1 MSMNTITIKPMD
13 APTAAL
19 ACAAGVLRDA
29 QHASAA
35 TSPVVALVRAAD
47 QLTATAALLLAHSGT
62 SVDHASGLSAEQI
75 LRLDAQLVDG
85 DARRLC
91 QLADTLR
98 QMPGLARAV
107 EDGLLS
113 ASQTS
118 AIAGETRRVTTTGRS
133 MIDQQI
139 TQRASQ
145 LTNAEPEQLVEEVR
159 DLVWQDRDD
168 LQRARERRSI
178 DGSFL
183 ALQARFDGGGSLYG
197 HADAESFATLTTA
210 LDANAGAPDPTLT
223 RARQRM
229 DALIGICEASLT
241 GDASSTRPRPR
252 FLVTTSL
259 TQLMELGASEA
270 ARLLGSTPGRP
281 QRITPLATQI
291 LACDAEL
298 TPVILL
304 DGQPIGIG
312 DTRATIP
319 PKIRAALIARDGGCR
334 FPGCHAPAAWTDAH
348 HILSRARGGTNRL
361 DNLVLLC
368 RRCHRRIHLYG
379 WTITINPNDTITFQ
393 HRKRRHTS
401 HPRARPPSH
410 T

>member
-13 APTAAL
+13 APAAAL
-19 ACAAGVLRDA
+19 ARAITQL
-29 QHASAA
+29 QQIHA
-35 TSPVVALVRAAD
+35 TSSSSAVVALVRAAD
-47 QLTATAALLLAHSGT
+47 QLTATAALLLATAGT
-62 SVDHASGLSAEQI
+62 SIDHASGLSAESI
-75 LRLDAQLVDG
+75 LRLDAHLIDG

-98 QMPGLARAV
+98 QMPGLARSLQ
-107 EDGLLS
+107 DRHLS
-113 ASQTS
+113 ASVAT
-118 AIAGETRRVTTTGRS
+118 AISHETRRVTTTGRGQ
-133 MIDQQI
+133 IDEQI
-139 TQRASQ
+139 TRRASQ
-145 LTNAEPEQLVEEVR
+145 LTDAEPEQLVEEVR
-159 DLVWQDRDD
+159 DLVWRDRDD
-168 LQRARERRSI
+168 LMRARETRRI

-183 ALQARFDGGGSLYG
+183 ALQPRFDGGGSLYG

-210 LDANAGAPDPTLT
+210 LDAAAPPPEKTLT

-229 DALIGICEASLT
+229 DALIGICEASLA
-241 GDASSTRPRPR
+241 GDTAGTRPRPR

-259 TQLMELGASEA
+259 SQLMELGASEA
-270 ARLLGSTPGRP
+270 ARILGATPGRP

-298 TPVILL
+298 TPIILL

-319 PKIRAALIARDGGCR
+319 HKIRRALIARDGGCR

-348 HILSRARGGTNRL
+348 HVLSRARGGTHRL

-368 RRCHRRIHLYG
+368 RRCHRRIHLYA
-379 WTITINPNDTITFQ
+379 WKITINPNDTITFQ
-393 HRKRRHTS
+393 HRKRKLHS
-401 HPRARPPSH
+401 HPRARPPSRN
-410 T
+410 